1 MPIAIL
7 VLQIRMSVE
16 NHQATFS
23 FKIAHDV
30 RNAILWRKTYQ
41 HMDVVRTC
49 FRLDNFNFFLF
60 TQLAEY
66 PTDIFFNLVV
76 NYHSPVFWCKHHMVL
91 TSPCC
96 MA

>member
-1 MPIAIL
+1 
-7 VLQIRMSVE
+7 
-16 NHQATFS
+16 
-23 FKIAHDV
+23 
-30 RNAILWRKTYQ
+30 
-41 HMDVVRTC
+41 MDVVRTC
-49 FRLDNFNFFLF
+49 FRLDNFNSFLF

-66 PTDIFFNLVV
+66 LTDIFFNLAV